1 VPLTEAKCKAARA
14 ANLQAVIVDR
24 DGLELWVYPS
34 KVGKPPSM
42 TWRFR
47 YRLRGETQRRE
58 RIGRWPEMSLAD
70 ARQEANRMRG
80 AVLAGNDPAPK
91 RKRPERPEPREP
103 APEPEHAPTLDDV
116 IDRYITERKAEWSA
130 NTRRANASA
139 IAAFRAWA
147 ASAKITTVSDVTTA
161 SLASFRVH
169 AIARPSRRKAKG
181 GSRADVVETDQ
192 RRSPAAVNF
201 ELAVIKSMMEALRRT
216 GVLTLSSDDIA
227 DNLRLLA
234 LEHARPDPL
243 RPAQIRDLLTA
254 VARHD
259 DNHPAIRPL
268 VIFMLLTGM
277 RLGEAKR
284 VTWADVD
291 MHEQTIR
298 VVAGKTKRERTVD
311 MTVSPALAR
320 MLTAMRGAGKSGRI
334 FPGPTAKARLRLI
347 SDYGAPAF
355 QWSTRNSR
363 PGERSVPTLRSTCG
377 TYLAN
382 APGIFGGASARR
394 TADQLGHSVDVAER
408 HYLGAMRRI
417 PADAKTLE
425 DAMEIADLLQNE

>member
-42 TWRFR
+42 TWRVR
-47 YRLRGETQRRE
+47 YRLRGQTQRRE

-70 ARQEANRMRG
+70 ARIVANRMRG
-80 AVLAGNDPAPK
+80 EVLAGNDPAPK
-91 RKRPERPEPREP
+91 RKRPEPVVVAEL
-103 APEPEHAPTLDDV
+103 EHVPTLDDV
-116 IDRYITERKAEWSA
+116 IDRYLADRRNEWSA
-130 NTRRANASA
+130 NTLRANASA
-139 IAAFRAWA
+139 SAAFRAWA
-147 ASAKITTVSDVTTA
+147 ASAKVTTVSDVTTA

-181 GSRADVVETDQ
+181 GSRADVMETDQ

-216 GVLTLSSDDIA
+216 GTLALSSDDIA
-227 DNLRLLA
+227 DNLRLLP

-254 VARHD
+254 CARHD
-259 DNHPAIRPL
+259 EDHPAIRPL